1 MHHEWAPLIVQMGTI
16 DRIDRGAAIQSIW
29 CAPIIRLCTLSVS
42 AEPQRDAQQQSPP
55 WRLPEPLPRGELH
68 LADQL
73 QLPQALVA
81 VLRRRGHSDP
91 AVVEILEP
99 APAPLPEEHFPDLP
113 QAVARLQRAIT
124 RGETVAICGDYDA
137 DGMTSTALL
146 MGVVQR
152 LGGVATAAIPSR
164 MEEGYGLNPAMVERL
179 HGDGVGLL
187 VTVDNGISATAA
199 LEQAQALGVEVIV
212 TDHHA
217 IPAQRPPYLALLHP
231 ALTPPGS
238 PYRNLAGVGLAYLL
252 ARCLCT
258 DNPAALASSRDL
270 FCIGTVA
277 DMAPLHGV
285 NRLWLRHGLDQLHR
299 SSLPG
304 LQALIHSAGLAER
317 PLDEEDIG
325 FHLAPRINAVGRLG
339 DPRHVVELLTTP
351 SQQQAMAMARFC
363 EDLNQQR
370 RDLCAAIEAEA
381 MALLEADGIAPGV
394 RVPPFLLL
402 AQNHWHHGVIG
413 IVAARLMERFA
424 CPVALLA
431 GDGKGCFRAS
441 VRAPR
446 WFAVDAALQSCA
458 ELLEVFGGHPAAG
471 GFTVASHRVAPLQER
486 LEQRAA
492 TALKQ
497 GDGGMTVTP
506 EAHLDLGQINGA
518 FLASLRAMA
527 PFGVGHPPPLFW
539 THNCRV
545 LRQQPLRGGHR
556 RFELAC
562 GKARFPA
569 IAWRWSHGVAPQQ
582 VDVAFR
588 VAWDRRGARPQV
600 QLEVEALRAAQREVA
615 LHRQGRQYWCC
626 RRENGIQLRNTS
638 GQHLTVPW
646 PLPDDAGPGA
656 NTVRQPPLHPYMR
669 QLAIQAA
676 TALGLA
682 V

>member
-1 MHHEWAPLIVQMGTI
+1 M
-16 DRIDRGAAIQSIW
+16 
-29 CAPIIRLCTLSVS
+29 
-42 AEPQRDAQQQSPP
+42 AEQ
-55 WRLPEPLPRGELH
+55 LELPR
-68 LADQL
+68 
-73 QLPQALVA
+73 ALVA

-91 AVVEILEP
+91 AIVDILEP
-99 APAPLPEEHFPDLP
+99 APAPPPEQHFPDLP
-113 QAVARLQRAIT
+113 QAVERLQRAIAG
-124 RGETVAICGDYDA
+124 GEIVAICGDYDA

-179 HGDGVGLL
+179 HRDGVGLL
-187 VTVDNGISATAA
+187 VTVDNGISATPA

-231 ALTPPGS
+231 AVTPPGS
-238 PYRNLAGVGLAYLL
+238 PYRSLAGVGLAYLL
-252 ARCLCT
+252 ARCLCKH
-258 DNPAALASSRDL
+258 NPAALASSRDL

-285 NRLWLRHGLDQLHR
+285 NRLWLRQGLAQLHR

-304 LQALIHSAGLAER
+304 LQALIRSAGLAER

-381 MALLEADGIAPGV
+381 LALLEPDGIAPGGK
-394 RVPPFLLL
+394 VPPFLLL

-413 IVAARLMERFA
+413 IVAARLVERFGR
-424 CPVALLA
+424 PVALLA
-431 GDGKGCFRAS
+431 GDDKGRFRAS
-441 VRAPR
+441 VRSPR
-446 WFAVDAALQSCA
+446 WFAVDAALQSCG
-458 ELLEVFGGHPAAG
+458 ELLEAFGGHPAAG
-471 GFTVASHRVAPLQER
+471 GFTVASHQVAPLQER

-492 TALKQ
+492 AALEQ
-497 GDGGMTVTP
+497 GSSAVVVAP
-506 EAHLDLGQINGA
+506 EAHLDLQQLNGT
-518 FLASLRAMA
+518 FLATLHALA
-527 PFGVGHPPPLFW
+527 PFGIGHPAPLFW

-545 LRQQPLRGGHR
+545 LRQQALRGGHW

-562 GKARFPA
+562 GEARFPA
-569 IAWRWSHGVAPQQ
+569 IAWRWPHGPAPQQ

-588 VAWDRRGARPQV
+588 VAWDRRGPQPRL
-600 QLEVEALRAAQREVA
+600 QLEVEAMRTAQQEVV
-615 LHRQGRQYWCC
+615 LHKQGRQYRCC
-626 RRENGIQLRNTS
+626 SREGSIQLRNAS
-638 GQHLTVPW
+638 GECLTVPW
-646 PLPDDAGPGA
+646 PLPKDAAPDPNA
-656 NTVRQPPLHPYMR
+656 RQPPLHPYVR

-682 V
+682 T